1 MELENVEGVEGKLKV
16 WIRRVW
22 TLEMVSDNFL
32 SSVWFSEEGDGVRIL
47 GRQSANPTFHPQSVI
62 GLR

>member
-1 MELENVEGVEGKLKV
+1 MENVDGVEGKLKV

-22 TLEMVSDNFL
+22 TLEMVRL
-32 SSVWFSEEGDGVRIL
+32 SSHLFALDPL
-47 GRQSANPTFHPQSVI
+47 FPTMITDFDHVQSVI